1 MSDGKILSGQ
11 QFDPRGTML
20 VRRFTEQVQDY
31 TKSVSP
37 QTTGLEGTDG
47 VEISP
52 TDGAAAKIRTWNLT
66 AIAAEYEASVIEF
79 PGKVTVDL
87 PDVLTSITATYN
99 KSSGSGA
106 SNHPAS
112 QQFFNVLNSGS
123 GNLSP
128 KATTQGSA
136 AIIADVIVNIT
147 NFRGIQVNCQHYY
160 FYLTNTATLAQIIAK
175 LGTIASCGT
184 VTDLPIFKPE
194 TKQIKVY
201 GGQVSIQQSANTNAA
216 LSFSSNKNNV
226 ITSTV
231 RSFEYGDGNS
241 KEIGVSTKV
250 ITIPPTI
257 HAALSVGGLTTDTET
272 VTVTVVANSL
282 PIYINANIVVPT
294 IINEPTPLQATV
306 NAGVTPVS
314 LSATVPSAI
323 PTSGKYLVAHTGDI
337 AEYGFTL
344 IHAVVVD
351 FAQYA

>member
-31 TKSVSP
+31 AKGVSP

-52 TDGAAAKIRTWNLT
+52 TDGAAAKIRTWNLA
-66 AIAAEYEASVIEF
+66 AIAAEYEASVVEF

-106 SNHPAS
+106 SNHPVS
-112 QQFFNVLNSGS
+112 QQFFYILNGGS

-128 KATTQGSA
+128 KATAQASA
-136 AIIADVIVNIT
+136 AIIADVTVNIT

-160 FYLTNTATLAQIIAK
+160 FYLTSTATLAQIIDK
-175 LGTIASCGT
+175 LAIIPSCGI
-184 VTDLPIFKPE
+184 VKDLPIFKPE

-201 GGQVSIQQSANTNAA
+201 GGQVSLQQSANTTV
-216 LSFSSNKNNV
+216 SSGFTEDKNNV
-226 ITSTV
+226 VKTTSQA
-231 RSFEYGDGNS
+231 FEFGDGYS
-241 KEIGVSTKV
+241 KEVGVSTKV

-257 HAALSVGGLTTDTET
+257 HAALSVDGLTTDTET
-272 VTVTVVANSL
+272 VTVTVVANSC
-282 PIYINANIVVPT
+282 PIFGPAPLNT
-294 IINEPTPLQATV
+294 IINEPTPIQATV
-306 NAGVTPVS
+306 NAGVTPAS
-314 LSATVPSAI
+314 LSATSPSTI

-351 FAQYA
+351 FGQYA

>member
-1 MSDGKILSGQ
+1 MSDGIIAHGQ
-11 QFDPRGTML
+11 QFNPRGTGL
-20 VRRFTEQVQDY
+20 KLRFTEQVQDY
-31 TKSVSP
+31 T
-37 QTTGLEGTDG
+37 GTDAARVTG
-47 VEISP
+47 AEGNALTEIAP
-52 TDGAAAKIRTWNLT
+52 IDRAAAKVRVWNLA

-106 SNHPAS
+106 SNHPVS
-112 QQFFNVLNSGS
+112 KQSFLVLNSGS
-123 GNLSP
+123 GSLSP
-128 KATTQGSA
+128 KATAQGSA
-136 AIIADVIVNIT
+136 AIIADVTVNIT

-160 FYLTNTATLAQIIAK
+160 FYLTSTATLAQIIAK

-184 VTDLPIFKPE
+184 VKDLPIFKPE

-201 GGQVSIQQSANTNAA
+201 GGQVSIQQSANTNAG
-216 LSFSSNKNNV
+216 LSFNSNKDNV
-226 ITSTV
+226 LTSSV
-231 RSFEYGDGNS
+231 SSFEYGDGNS

-282 PIYINANIVVPT
+282 PLYIGANMVVPT

-306 NAGVTPVS
+306 KAGVTPES